1 MRDLF
6 AYSEV
11 RRKMSEIIYYG
22 AYGSNLLRE
31 RFLIYIKGG
40 EYRGKEY
47 RGCRDKTEPIDM
59 GWIYVP
65 YRLYFARCSP
75 RWENKGVAFL
85 FDEKEEN
92 PEYYSV
98 IRLWKITEA
107 QFYEIQR
114 QEGGWYNLILELG
127 EKDGIEIKT
136 ITGRWR
142 NKKQAPSKEYL
153 EVIKK
158 GLKETTNWY
167 DERIEAYMKKFM

>member
-1 MRDLF
+1 
-6 AYSEV
+6 
-11 RRKMSEIIYYG
+11 
-22 AYGSNLLRE
+22 
-31 RFLIYIKGG
+31 
-40 EYRGKEY
+40 
-47 RGCRDKTEPIDM
+47 M

-98 IRLWKITEA
+98 IRLWKIIEA